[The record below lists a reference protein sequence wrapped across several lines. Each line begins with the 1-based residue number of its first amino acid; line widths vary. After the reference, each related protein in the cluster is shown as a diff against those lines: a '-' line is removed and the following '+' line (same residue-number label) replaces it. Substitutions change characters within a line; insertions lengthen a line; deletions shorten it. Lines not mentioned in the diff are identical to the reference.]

1 MDGPV
6 IKGDTICIPSDQ
18 EHLVAVDEFLEG
30 TLRGF
35 AVDESL
41 IADIAISVTEIVNNA
56 IIHGNKKDPA
66 KEVSLRIQNDSGKLQ
81 FTITDE
87 GAGFDPKDIPDPL
100 KEENLMREVGR
111 GVFIVKSLMDNI
123 TVENTGKGSI
133 VVMTKTLAVISIE
146 YIKAL
151 FKRITHRTG
160 ISQPPL
166 AERAA
171 DITGILQHFRK
182 QYHIGRNRVLAFR
195 LYFLIAAHKGMSG
208 MLARHQRRARRRAYR
223 TAGIVIREK

>member
-35 AVDESL
+35 EVDESL

-81 FTITDE
+81 FTVTDE
-87 GAGFDPKDIPDPL
+87 GAGFDPEEIPDPL

-133 VVMTKTLAVISIE
+133 VVMTKTLE
-146 YIKAL
+146 
-151 FKRITHRTG
+151 G
-160 ISQPPL
+160 
-166 AERAA
+166 
-171 DITGILQHFRK
+171 
-182 QYHIGRNRVLAFR
+182 
-195 LYFLIAAHKGMSG
+195 
-208 MLARHQRRARRRAYR
+208 
-223 TAGIVIREK
+223 